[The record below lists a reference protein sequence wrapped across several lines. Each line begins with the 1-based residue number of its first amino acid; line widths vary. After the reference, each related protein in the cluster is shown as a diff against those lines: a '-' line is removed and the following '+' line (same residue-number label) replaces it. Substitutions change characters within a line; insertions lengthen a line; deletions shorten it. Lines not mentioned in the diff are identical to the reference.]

1 MTHVFEKCVVWQAGA
16 SGNFIMAQNLPE
28 SEVVSLQANE
38 YKIANNF
45 KHFLRVSKELLPE
58 QKILAAH
65 PFPTQWLIEND
76 VHVNELIMLKPSWFT
91 ELLLFTKRMLQYRT
105 SPNDLV
111 WMVQKIYYL
120 SKGKEIDWHNFKDV
134 IGLVRITERISEE
147 FSLDVGGLQ
156 KQVTLCVLYM
166 VWIRANNLED
176 NNDNLAKFI
185 TSEII
190 EPWNGKTIK
199 HLDHEPYDVAEIEL
213 KNTGKVDNV
222 YNVVYEDLF
231 IDCNVVM
238 GLNKSAVKE
247 YSLKNIDIL
256 EKICTMAKHTD
267 NLDRLSGYR
276 ARLEAVNG

>member
-1 MTHVFEKCVVWQAGA
+1 MTHVFEKCVVWQAGS

-147 FSLDVGGLQ
+147 FGLDVGGLQ

-267 NLDRLSGYR
+267 TLDRLSGYR

>member
-134 IGLVRITERISEE
+134 IGLVRITERISKE

-267 NLDRLSGYR
+267 TLDRLSGYR